1 MEGGQGEVGAFRRE
15 GGRRRARG
23 LSTNRALLRLSRW
36 VFRAEAL
43 CADPGHAVRRAQRAN
58 TGCRHRDGMQHPLL
72 SRRRRGGR
80 DRPFAGDAGASA
92 RPARRARQ
100 RRPVRGNGCTE
111 NRLPRF
117 ELRCR
122 GCELRLLRAQARP
135 AAGGAHRARADS
147 EARRRN
153 SPARLHVV
161 QTAVAALCHGP
172 VGALGAVGLW
182 RGLRPRASSPCRAC
196 RPRPRRRPLPDRRCR
211 PVCGRAPAAA
221 RPRLNSA
228 G

>member
-1 MEGGQGEVGAFRRE
+1 MEEGQGEVGAFRRE
-15 GGRRRARG
+15 RGRRRARG
-23 LSTNRALLRLSRW
+23 LSPNRALLRLSRW

-58 TGCRHRDGMQHPLL
+58 TGCRHRDGVQHPLL

-80 DRPFAGDAGASA
+80 NRPFAGDAGASA

-147 EARRRN
+147 EAGRRN
-153 SPARLHVV
+153 SPCSTTR
-161 QTAVAALCHGP
+161 GP
-172 VGALGAVGLW
+172 NGRGGALSWACG
-182 RGLRPRASSPCRAC
+182 RPGCGGPMARASTASLIAMSSLPASPSPKTA
-196 RPRPRRRPLPDRRCR
+196 
-211 PVCGRAPAAA
+211 
-221 RPRLNSA
+221 S
-228 G
+228 